1 MVKINTEVSYD
12 TEYNQYFQS
21 SDYQHSRPPKPK
33 FPWFRIIIIAL
44 IAGIIEH

>member
-1 MVKINTEVSYD
+1 M

-33 FPWFRIIIIAL
+33 FPCL
-44 IAGIIEH
+44 ELLLLL

>member
-1 MVKINTEVSYD
+1 M

-33 FPWFRIIIIAL
+33 FPWFKL
-44 IAGIIEH
+44 LLLL